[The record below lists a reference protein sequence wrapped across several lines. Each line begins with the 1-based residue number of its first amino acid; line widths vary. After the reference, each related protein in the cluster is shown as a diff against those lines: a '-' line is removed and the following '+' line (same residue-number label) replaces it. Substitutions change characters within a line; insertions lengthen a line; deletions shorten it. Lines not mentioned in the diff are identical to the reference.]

1 MLAPAGELQ
10 APPAQL
16 PAMAQKP
23 RAPPRRGLADPPP
36 APEAQ
41 QDSPDQLPSGGA
53 GSSTSSPM
61 HIPIND
67 PAAMAALMNQLHSM
81 GLTLTRT
88 TPGGG
93 DASVS
98 AAEVLESIKSSP
110 VEGTQGLHEGPG
122 SAGRP
127 GVPVFGQLGCCCARL
142 LGREQGRGHLWEKVR
157 GVLQV
162 LGDQAVRAPQCH

>member
-1 MLAPAGELQ
+1 MLDCVTQSPSLSSMLAPAGELQ
-10 APPAQL
+10 TPPAQL
-16 PAMAQKP
+16 PTKAQKP

-36 APEAQ
+36 PAPEAQ
-41 QDSPDQLPSGGA
+41 QDSSDQLPTGGA
-53 GSSTSSPM
+53 GSSTTSPM

-110 VEGTQGLHEGPG
+110 VEGTQGLHEGAG
-122 SAGRP
+122 SAGGP
-127 GVPVFGQLGCCCARL
+127 CLPASWQWGVAVPRL
-142 LGREQGRGHLWEKVR
+142 LSRE
-157 GVLQV
+157 
-162 LGDQAVRAPQCH
+162 

>member
-1 MLAPAGELQ
+1 MVAPAGELQ

-16 PAMAQKP
+16 PTKAQKP
-23 RAPPRRGLADPPP
+23 RAPPRRGLADALP

-41 QDSPDQLPSGGA
+41 QDSPDQLPTSGA
-53 GSSTSSPM
+53 GGSTSSPM

-88 TPGGG
+88 TPGSG

-110 VEGTQGLHEGPG
+110 VEGTQGLHEGAG
-122 SAGRP
+122 SAG
-127 GVPVFGQLGCCCARL
+127 GAGFSAFQQLGCCCVKIV
-142 LGREQGRGHLWEKVR
+142 G
-157 GVLQV
+157 
-162 LGDQAVRAPQCH
+162 

>member
-10 APPAQL
+10 AAPAQL
-16 PAMAQKP
+16 PTKAQKP
-23 RAPPRRGLADPPP
+23 RAPPRRGLADPPS
-36 APEAQ
+36 APEVQ
-41 QDSPDQLPSGGA
+41 QDSPDQLPTGGA

-110 VEGTQGLHEGPG
+110 VEGTQGLHEGAG
-122 SAGRP
+122 SAGGDSSSAVR
-127 GVPVFGQLGCCCARL
+127 QLGRCCAKM
-142 LGREQGRGHLWEKVR
+142 QGRPLVGEHMGLPTPPACR
-157 GVLQV
+157 CMGVQRCSPPV
-162 LGDQAVRAPQCH
+162 S

>member
-1 MLAPAGELQ
+1 MVAPAGELQ

-16 PAMAQKP
+16 PTKAQKP
-23 RAPPRRGLADPPP
+23 RAPPRRGLADAPP

-41 QDSPDQLPSGGA
+41 QDSPDQLPTGGA
-53 GSSTSSPM
+53 GGGTSSPM

-110 VEGTQGLHEGPG
+110 VEGAQGLHEGAGPAG
-122 SAGRP
+122 GAGFSASR
-127 GVPVFGQLGCCCARL
+127 QLGCCCV
-142 LGREQGRGHLWEKVR
+142 KIV
-157 GVLQV
+157 V
-162 LGDQAVRAPQCH
+162 